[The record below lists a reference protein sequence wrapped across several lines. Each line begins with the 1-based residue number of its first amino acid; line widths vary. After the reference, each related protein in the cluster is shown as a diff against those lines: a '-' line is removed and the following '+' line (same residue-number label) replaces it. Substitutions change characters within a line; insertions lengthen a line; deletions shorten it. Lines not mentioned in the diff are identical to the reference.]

1 MLVSRKDRKQVLV
14 NLLDVDGCLYHK
26 ARPDQQV
33 ARWLFESNKALI
45 AQLKRE
51 IQEKNYHRIVFG
63 LGSNRQDNNIDS
75 DNLSKTGRHS
85 FLPLLPL
92 MQEYFAQSHFD
103 REVLFD
109 SFMMADIF
117 TKFQSGKKTQS
128 GKSFQDILL
137 SAPNTDYAKTRFD
150 HSKVSLVYA
159 HAHRAALLNP
169 DADVTIN
176 LIDDNLEILQSLSEF
191 FNANPDQLPKNV
203 RLHLTRYANSQ
214 IDDKNV
220 FSEIKGSGALDR
232 CYDWTTRYMAART
245 GKKIKNVAHA
255 KALYDDQASQEI
267 DSDISDDSLRIGGLS
282 SASSEEIFC
291 DRIFKIDR
299 KQDVLRFRRN
309 EIGQLQS
316 TLTLDG
322 YTTARQLAK
331 SHVALGYR
339 LIDNK
344 FKLDLS
350 KAEREQLAE
359 ILALGF
365 INRSV
370 ADPNDD
376 KSKDGESEDD
386 KPKDDKPKDDEV
398 IIFLLNHL
406 QKLSR
411 DIDAMQQN
419 QPDLSIDIP
428 LFNARLESL
437 KQAWLLTCGIL
448 EEYIN
453 NGAARKDHLEKFKQ
467 QIPSFEL
474 PRNIELALMTN
485 SAWMVDGD
493 KTVFERVAA
502 QRLLFFSELQKSIES
517 SANLKDK
524 PAKTESGMRG
534 SRN

>member
-26 ARPDQQV
+26 ARHDQQV
-33 ARWLFESNKALI
+33 ARWLFESNNALI

-117 TKFQSGKKTQS
+117 TKFQSGIKTQS

-176 LIDDNLEILQSLSEF
+176 LIDDNLVILQSLSEF

-220 FSEIKGSGALDR
+220 FDEIKGSGALDR

-255 KALYDDQASQEI
+255 KALYDGHVSQEI
-267 DSDISDDSLRIGGLS
+267 DSDISDDSLRIDGLS

-299 KQDVLRFRRN
+299 KQDVLRFKRN

-316 TLTLDG
+316 TLTQDG

-344 FKLDLS
+344 FKLNLS

-359 ILALGF
+359 ILALGS
-365 INRSV
+365 INRSIV
-370 ADPNDD
+370 DSNDG
-376 KSKDGESEDD
+376 KS
-386 KPKDDKPKDDEV
+386 KDDEV

-419 QPDLSIDIP
+419 QPDLSIDLP

-437 KQAWLLTCGIL
+437 KHAWLLTCGVL

-453 NGAARKDHLEKFKQ
+453 NGTIRKDHLEKFKR

-474 PRNIELALMTN
+474 PRSIELALMAN
-485 SAWMVDGD
+485 SALMVDGD
-493 KTVFERVAA
+493 KAVVKRISK
-502 QRLLFFSELQKSIES
+502 QRLLFFSEFKKPIES
-517 SANLKDK
+517 SANLKDESTQ
-524 PAKTESGMRG
+524 TEFGVRRS
-534 SRN
+534 SN